1 VGSGLILLLIVGAWL
16 AVLVPV
22 ALRSHEASSAL
33 ATVDKF
39 SDAMRVLSRRRGAAQ
54 GGGSRGA
61 AQGGGSR
68 GAAQGGGSR
77 GAAQGGGSRGAVRA
91 PNDAE
96 GQTGVDAPASTPESA
111 AECTRR
117 PGPTPAVRR
126 LRALVALVVGAVAT
140 LVGALVGSLWLL
152 VPHLVTD
159 LVLLGFVCWL
169 RSQAVARE
177 EREWR
182 RAMGERRPVAPSTS
196 VRVHAPRGAAAV
208 VAPPVRVAGLPDRM
222 PSRASLDPAPQ
233 RLVAVPAARIGATPV
248 RGAQGE
254 PWQPVPVPVPTYVS
268 APAAPRRVLDLTR
281 PAAAASLSSAER
293 SLGIDDSGPELDHI
307 LGRRAVGD

>member
-22 ALRSHEASSAL
+22 ALRSHEASSTL

-39 SDAMRVLSRRRGAAQ
+39 HDAMRVLSRRGGAAQGRGSGGAAQGRGSGGAAQGRGSGGAAQ
-54 GGGSRGA
+54 GGGRGGA
-61 AQGGGSR
+61 ATG
-68 GAAQGGGSR
+68 
-77 GAAQGGGSRGAVRA
+77 
-91 PNDAE
+91 AE
-96 GQTGVDAPASTPESA
+96 GPATAGDAAPSRPG
-111 AECTRR
+111 R

-126 LRALVALVVGAVAT
+126 LRALVALVVVAVAT

-159 LVLLGFVCWL
+159 LLLLGFVCWL

-196 VRVHAPRGAAAV
+196 VRVQPSRAATPAG
-208 VAPPVRVAGLPDRM
+208 APPLPVAGIPDRM
-222 PSRASLDPAPQ
+222 PSRAWLDPAPA
-233 RLVAVPAARIGATPV
+233 RLVAVPAARTEASPV

-268 APAAPRRVLDLTR
+268 APAAPRRVLDVTR
-281 PAAAASLSSAER
+281 PSAAASLSSAER

-307 LGRRAVGD
+307 LDRRAVGD